1 MAEEIKGYFV
11 SYSRNPVVI
20 NPTERV
26 LKGGSGNLNPLSL
39 EVSANRLVGDIA
51 TPHWW
56 RIGTVLGA
64 ISFKGIGDQVDFD
77 FRAVAGSFFIH
88 AAHGGEGEAGEDGD
102 DADDDEEFYE
112 GKRRCAAED

>member
-1 MAEEIKGYFV
+1 MTVKIERDPV
-11 SYSRNPVVI
+11 SSSGNHI
-20 NPTERV
+20 IISSAKRV
-26 LKGGSGNLNPLSL
+26 LEGGSGNLNPLSL
-39 EVSANRLVGDIA
+39 EVSANRLVGNIA
-51 TPHWW
+51 ATHWW
-56 RIGTVLGA
+56 RIGAVLGA

-77 FRAVAGSFFIH
+77 FRAVASSFFIH